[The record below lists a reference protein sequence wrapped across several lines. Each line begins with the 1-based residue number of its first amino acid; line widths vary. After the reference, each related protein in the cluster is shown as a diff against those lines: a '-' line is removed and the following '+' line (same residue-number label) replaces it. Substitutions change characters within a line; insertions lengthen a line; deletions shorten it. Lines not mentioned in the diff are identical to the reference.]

1 MQTIV
6 VDVETGE
13 PVSVEVAYTHRDRK
27 YRCSDCPCLVKIRPS
42 SKGNLHA
49 AKMPGSNHDPNCST
63 IGYENDGRFIQLE
76 NTDTDV
82 LRRNIL
88 EAQKRSKGPRGQRHP
103 GAPHRREQVTQLR
116 TLRDIYTLGLYS
128 QHDFA
133 LSSTVNLR
141 DILVNQHTAIDMDL
155 VHEDGGAKA
164 VCCVPIRFIPEEL
177 VIRFRLADGSGDDLD
192 KCYNLP
198 IFDLQYSNRDTY
210 WKDVRKL
217 MRKEGQRYT
226 SAYKM
231 VMIYA
236 DWSSVPHEQYRE
248 IVTRYGRIDGV
259 PHGYQKGK
267 CIYTSRQIF
276 KPVNRKIK

>member
-76 NTDTDV
+76 NTDTDA

-141 DILVNQHTAIDMDL
+141 DILINQHTAIDMDL
-155 VHEDGGAKA
+155 VHEDGGQKQFVVFPSGSSPKNWLSVFGLQTVRAMTWA
-164 VCCVPIRFIPEEL
+164 NATTCRFLI
-177 VIRFRLADGSGDDLD
+177 
-192 KCYNLP
+192 
-198 IFDLQYSNRDTY
+198 YST
-210 WKDVRKL
+210 
-217 MRKEGQRYT
+217 
-226 SAYKM
+226 A
-231 VMIYA
+231 
-236 DWSSVPHEQYRE
+236 
-248 IVTRYGRIDGV
+248 IVT
-259 PHGYQKGK
+259 HTGK
-267 CIYTSRQIF
+267 MCES
-276 KPVNRKIK
+276 